1 MQQISA
7 PFSATISELKQNPT
21 ALLEQAEGETIVVFD
36 HDTPAAYLV
45 SPTEYERMLNLL
57 EDYEL
62 GQIVNARQAE
72 KAFAVDV
79 SLDDL

>member
-1 MQQISA
+1 MQQIFA
-7 PFSATISELKQNPT
+7 PFSATMSELKQNPA
-21 ALLEQAEGETIVVFD
+21 ALLEKAEGETIAIFESN
-36 HDTPAAYLV
+36 TPTAYLV

-62 GQIVNARQAE
+62 GQIVKARQAE
-72 KAFAVDV
+72 KPFAVEV